1 MLEKHQIENIFFLG
15 IGGIGMSA
23 LARYFHAQGTEVES
37 RKSKVERQGTEVESR
52 KSKDKAKI
60 NRKTDDHPVR
70 VCGYDR
76 TPSALTRQLEEEG
89 IQITFA
95 DAPDMLL
102 SLGLSARNTLVVRTP
117 AVPEDSVLYT
127 WLREQGFDIRKRS
140 EVLGLVT
147 RTKKALC
154 VAGTHGKTTTST
166 MLAHLMAGVGVG
178 VGFGSDAGDGVGN
191 GVGVNAFLGGISMNY
206 GTNVLIDKESDY
218 VVVEADEYDRSFH
231 RLTPYMSI
239 ITAVDPDHLDI
250 YGTAEAYR
258 EAFEQYTELIT
269 GALVIKHGLPITP
282 RLKDGVRLYTYGLG
296 VGIGVGFGDAGTG
309 DGDAGTGLGFG
320 VGVGIG
326 IGGHPDF
333 YAERIRVGQGTIVFD
348 YHTPEEVITDIRLGV
363 PVWVNIEN
371 AVAAMAV
378 AYLIKRYELRLSS
391 EETAAQLR
399 QAMGSFRGVLRRFNI
414 HVQNEKVVYID
425 DYAHHPD
432 EIATSIHSVRKL
444 YPDHRLIG
452 VFQPHLYTRTRD
464 FADGFARVLATLDEC
479 ILLPIYPA
487 RELPIPGVTSGMLA
501 ERIQPQTKVSVV
513 EKADLVATVKDRLAS
528 ASTPV
533 VVMTIGAGDI
543 DRLVEPM
550 TEALK

>member
-23 LARYFHAQGTEVES
+23 LARYFHAQES
-37 RKSKVERQGTEVESR
+37 KVESR
-52 KSKDKAKI
+52 KSKDNANAKI
-60 NRKTDDHPVR
+60 NRKTDAHPVR

-89 IQITFA
+89 IPITYA
-95 DAPDMLL
+95 DAPDMLQ
-102 SLGLSARNTLVVRTP
+102 SIGWSARNTLVVRTP

-166 MLAHLMAGVGVG
+166 MLAHLMDNGQWTMDNGQKCVGGGEAGLGLGVGI
-178 VGFGSDAGDGVGN
+178 GDGSGD
-191 GVGVNAFLGGISMNY
+191 GQGTKGVNAFLGGISMNY

-282 RLKDGVRLYTYGLG
+282 RLKDGVRLFTYG
-296 VGIGVGFGDAGTG
+296 VGD
-309 DGDAGTGLGFG
+309 G
-320 VGVGIG
+320 VGVGS
-326 IGGHPDF
+326 GHPDF
-333 YAERIRVGQGTIVFD
+333 YAEHIRVGQGTIVFD
-348 YHTPEEVITDIRLGV
+348 FHTPEEVITDIRLGV

-378 AYLIKRYELRLSS
+378 AYLIKRYELRLTS

-464 FADGFARVLATLDEC
+464 FAEGFARVLATLDEC

-487 RELPIPGVTSGMLA
+487 RELPIAGVTSGMLA

-513 EKADLVATVKDRLAS
+513 EKADLVATIKDRLSS
-528 ASTPV
+528 ADTPV

>member
-23 LARYFHAQGTEVES
+23 LARYFHAQGT
-37 RKSKVERQGTEVESR
+37 KVENGVGIGVGDGVGRGT
-52 KSKDKAKI
+52 
-60 NRKTDDHPVR
+60 TDVHPVR

-95 DAPDMLL
+95 DAPDMLQ
-102 SLGLSARNTLVVRTP
+102 SIGLTARNTLVVRTP

-166 MLAHLMAGVGVG
+166 MLAHLLAGVG
-178 VGFGSDAGDGVGN
+178 VGFGVGSDAGVGS
-191 GVGVNAFLGGISMNY
+191 GVNAFLGGISMNY

-282 RLKDGVRLYTYGLG
+282 RLKDGVRLYTYG
-296 VGIGVGFGDAGTG
+296 VGIGVGD
-309 DGDAGTGLGFG
+309 G
-320 VGVGIG
+320 VGS
-326 IGGHPDF
+326 GHPDF
-333 YAERIRVGQGTIVFD
+333 YAEHIRVGQGTIVFD
-348 YHTPEEVITDIRLGV
+348 FHTPEGVITDIRLGV

-464 FADGFARVLATLDEC
+464 FAEGFARVLATLDEC
-479 ILLPIYPA
+479 LLLPIYPA

-513 EKADLVATVKDRLAS
+513 EKADLVATIKDRLSS
-528 ASTPV
+528 ADTPV